1 MRILIIGAGGHA
13 QVIADLCYCL
23 AAAGSSCRPIGFV
36 DDNPQLHGQQFLDL
50 PVWGSIES
58 IGEVGH
64 DAVAI
69 GIGHNATR
77 RRFWEQLRASGE
89 HVATLIHPAATIA
102 RNVLIG
108 EGTVVFAGAIIET
121 GSRIGANV
129 ILNTGCRINHHNRID
144 DHAHVGPGALTGGDV
159 VLDTGAFLGI
169 GATVH
174 PQRVVGAWATVGAGA
189 TVIHPV
195 APHTVVAGVPA
206 RLLGAVAP

>member
-23 AAAGSSCRPIGFV
+23 AAAGSPCRPVGFL
-36 DDNPQLHGQQFLDL
+36 DDNPHLHGQQFLDL
-50 PVWGSIES
+50 PVWGGIGA
-58 IGEVGH
+58 IGEVAH

-69 GIGHNATR
+69 GIGHNGTR
-77 RRFWEQLRASGE
+77 QRFWAQLRASGE
-89 HVATLIHPAATIA
+89 QLATLIHPAATIA
-102 RNVLIG
+102 RNVQIG
-108 EGTVVFAGAIIET
+108 EGTVVFAGVIIET
-121 GSRIGANV
+121 GSRIGANA
-129 ILNTGCRINHHNRID
+129 ILNTGCRINHHNYIG

-159 VLDTGAFLGI
+159 VVETGAFLGI

-195 APHTVVAGVPA
+195 APNTVVAGVPA
-206 RLLGAVAP
+206 RLIRTANV